1 MRTSAELRAGFRA
14 FYESKGHVFWPSTP
28 LVPRADDHST
38 LLTTAGMQPLMPYFL
53 GREPP
58 PAPLL
63 TTVQKCFRTPDID
76 EVGLDGSHLTFFEM
90 LGNFSFGQYFKEGA
104 IEFAWEFVF
113 DHLKIDPERF
123 WVSVFAGDPELGLGE
138 DTIAYDHWV
147 KIGQPTE
154 RIVFLPRAENFW
166 SVGGPGPCGPDT
178 EMYYDWGEEHGCGE
192 LDCKPSCTR
201 CERFLEFWNLV
212 FMEFELHV
220 DGKLTPLPTQNVD
233 TGMGVERTAAIL
245 QDVMTVY
252 ETDVYQAI
260 MRWIAE
266 QSGVAYGDSP
276 EATKAHRVLADHGRG
291 MTFLAADGIVPSNEG
306 RGYVMRR
313 IIRRAVQQGARVGL
327 EAPYLAPLSDV
338 VIEQMKQG
346 YPELEEHREEIHRIL
361 TAEEERFG
369 KTLERGLRLFEE
381 VAQTGE
387 AISGEDA
394 FRLHDTYGFPLKQGY
409 PELEEHREEIHR
421 ILTAEEERFGK
432 TLERG
437 LRLFEEVAQTG
448 EAISGED
455 AFRLHDTY
463 GFPLELTSEL
473 ARERGLGINEEEFT
487 RLMELQRTRSRGA
500 ISKDDKRAA
509 EFAKRADFR
518 TEFVGYEK
526 TEVLTQI
533 GAVEDVGD
541 GFFLAKLRESP
552 FYPAG
557 GGQVTDTGWIERDD
571 GSVGR
576 AELREAYRLEED
588 QALLFE
594 GDAFAEGDRVR
605 AVVAWGVRF
614 PTMANHTA
622 THLLHQALRDV
633 LGEHVKQAG
642 SAVRPDKLRFDFT
655 HPQQL
660 TDEERERIQ
669 HLVNEKVFENL
680 PVRTFVTPIDEARR
694 LGAMMLFGEKYG
706 DHVRVVEI
714 PGFSRELCGGT
725 HVRST
730 AEIGPF
736 VILSEGSVGAGAR
749 RIEAITSGEA
759 HAYLHATMREAD
771 ELRAELER
779 ARKESRKPKAEA
791 AADFEIVENDGGVV
805 LAEAKSLKGGALR
818 DLSDRLRQQEKAAG
832 VIVGSVDDGRVYLV
846 VNLDES
852 LVGRG
857 LDAAK
862 LVRELG
868 KHIDGGGGGRPT
880 LGEAGG
886 KNPAGLRSALE
897 AGKQAIAAALK

>member
-1 MRTSAELRAGFRA
+1 
-14 FYESKGHVFWPSTP
+14 
-28 LVPRADDHST
+28 
-38 LLTTAGMQPLMPYFL
+38 
-53 GREPP
+53 
-58 PAPLL
+58 
-63 TTVQKCFRTPDID
+63 TPDID

-113 DHLKIDPERF
+113 DHLKIEPERF

-147 KIGQPTE
+147 KIGQPAE

-192 LDCKPSCTR
+192 PDCKPSCTR

-212 FMEFELHV
+212 FMEFELHA
-220 DGKLTPLPTQNVD
+220 DGKLTPLPTKNVD

-245 QDVMTVY
+245 QGVMTVY

-387 AISGEDA
+387 
-394 FRLHDTYGFPLKQGY
+394 F
-409 PELEEHREEIHR
+409 
-421 ILTAEEERFGK
+421 
-432 TLERG
+432 
-437 LRLFEEVAQTG
+437 
-448 EAISGED
+448 ISGED

-463 GFPLELTSEL
+463 GFPLELTQEL
-473 ARERGLGINEEEFT
+473 ARERGLGVNEEEFT

-500 ISKDDKRAA
+500 ISKDDRRAA

-526 TEVLTQI
+526 TELLTQI

-541 GFFLAKLRESP
+541 GLFLAKLRESP

-571 GSVGR
+571 GSGTR

-594 GDAFAEGDRVR
+594 GDAFSEGDRVR

-622 THLLHQALRDV
+622 THLLHQALREV
-633 LGEHVKQAG
+633 VGEHVKQAG

-660 TDEERERIQ
+660 TDQERERVE
-669 HLVNEKVFENL
+669 HRVNEKVFENL
-680 PVRTFVTPIDEARR
+680 PVRTYVTPIDEARR

-714 PGFSRELCGGT
+714 PDFSRELCGGT

-749 RIEAITSGEA
+749 RIEAVTSGEA
-759 HAYLHATMREAD
+759 YAYLHATMREAD

-779 ARKESRKPKAEA
+779 ARKESKQPKAETA
-791 AADFEIVENDGGVV
+791 LDFEIVENDGGIV

-818 DLSDRLRQQEKAAG
+818 DLSDRLRQQEKADG

-862 LVRELG
+862 LVRDLG